1 MKGQLLTAILA
12 SALVAP
18 LASAADADAIAK
30 GKEIAWHRQKGNC
43 LTCHMVEGA
52 EMPGNVGPP
61 LIAMKARYPNK
72 ADLREQIWDPT
83 KRNPMTSM
91 PPFGK
96 NHILSEEELDL
107 VVEYV
112 HSL

>member
-30 GKEIAWHRQKGNC
+30 GKAIAWDRKKGNC
-43 LTCHMVEGA
+43 LTCHMMDGGQQA
-52 EMPGNVGPP
+52 GNVGPP
-61 LIAMKARYPNK
+61 MVAMKARYPNK
-72 ADLREQIWDPT
+72 ADLRAQIWDPT
-83 KRNPMTSM
+83 QRNPMTSM
-91 PPFGK
+91 PPFGR
-96 NHILSEEELDL
+96 NHILTEEEIDL
-107 VVEYV
+107 VTEYI

>member
-30 GKEIAWHRQKGNC
+30 GKAIAWDRKKGNC
-43 LTCHMVEGA
+43 LTCHMMDGGQQA
-52 EMPGNVGPP
+52 GNVGPP
-61 LIAMKARYPNK
+61 MVAMKARYPNK
-72 ADLREQIWDPT
+72 ADLRAQIWDPT

-91 PPFGK
+91 PPFGR
-96 NHILSEEELDL
+96 NHILTEEEIDL
-107 VVEYV
+107 VTEYI

>member
-18 LASAADADAIAK
+18 LANAADADAIAK
-30 GKEIAWHRQKGNC
+30 GKAIAWDRKKGNC
-43 LTCHMVEGA
+43 LTCHMMDGGQQA
-52 EMPGNVGPP
+52 GNVGPP
-61 LIAMKARYPNK
+61 MVAMKARYPNK
-72 ADLREQIWDPT
+72 ADLRAQIWDPT

-91 PPFGK
+91 PPFGR
-96 NHILSEEELDL
+96 NHILTEEEIDL
-107 VVEYV
+107 VTEYI

>member
-30 GKEIAWHRQKGNC
+30 GKAIAWDRKKGNC
-43 LTCHMVEGA
+43 LTCHMMDGGQQA
-52 EMPGNVGPP
+52 GNVGPP
-61 LIAMKARYPNK
+61 MVAMKARYPNK
-72 ADLREQIWDPT
+72 ADLRAQIWDPT
-83 KRNPMTSM
+83 RRNPMTSM
-91 PPFGK
+91 PPFGR
-96 NHILSEEELDL
+96 NHILTEEEIDL
-107 VVEYV
+107 VTEYI

>member
-12 SALVAP
+12 SALVAL

-30 GKEIAWHRQKGNC
+30 GKAIAWDRQKGNC
-43 LTCHMVEGA
+43 LTCHMMDGGQQA
-52 EMPGNVGPP
+52 GNVGPP
-61 LIAMKARYPNK
+61 MVAMKARYPNK
-72 ADLREQIWDPT
+72 ADLRAQIWDPT

-91 PPFGK
+91 PPFGR
-96 NHILSEEELDL
+96 NHILTEEEIDL
-107 VVEYV
+107 VTEYI